1 MFLNKLLFDIRQNK
15 ISEFRSKNS
24 FSTYVN
30 ALIIGE
36 VCINHTTCC
45 ISREDSIQKF
55 KNTVLYIRN
64 KCNRNKKKCQRVNN
78 SRFRLKYNTWK
89 CRFENLVTL
98 MRMVG
103 LSPPS
108 VLLNICLYIRTQ
120 GRQKY
125 LTLADS
131 TMV

>member
-30 ALIIGE
+30 ALIISE

-55 KNTVLYIRN
+55 KNTVLYIKN
-64 KCNRNKKKCQRVNN
+64 KCNRNKKNVR
-78 SRFRLKYNTWK
+78 
-89 CRFENLVTL
+89 E
-98 MRMVG
+98 
-103 LSPPS
+103 
-108 VLLNICLYIRTQ
+108 
-120 GRQKY
+120 
-125 LTLADS
+125 
-131 TMV
+131 